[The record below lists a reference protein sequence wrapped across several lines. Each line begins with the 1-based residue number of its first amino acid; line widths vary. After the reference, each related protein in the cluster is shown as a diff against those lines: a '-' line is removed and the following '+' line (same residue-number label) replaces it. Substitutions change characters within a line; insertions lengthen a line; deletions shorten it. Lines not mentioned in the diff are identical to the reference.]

1 VSETRFAR
9 SGDGHVAYQVIGDGP
24 TDLVLAAGWF
34 THVEAI
40 WENREAAQFLESLAS
55 FTRLILFDKRGVGLS
70 DPVPLGALPTLEEW
84 MDDVRAVLDAV
95 GSTSTVLFGST
106 DGGILALLFAAT
118 YPDRTRGLILLN
130 AYPRLLRDV
139 DYPAGMPA
147 AVGERLVRGVEEAWT
162 TEDSAALEVA
172 FPASGGERVDREWF
186 RHYLRLAASPGTA
199 AAMQRLMLETDVR
212 PVLPTVRV
220 PTLVLHRRGNQL
232 YRVGHGRYLAEHI
245 PGARYI
251 ELDGVD
257 QTYYRHADQL
267 LDEMRELVTG
277 VRAGPPTDRV
287 LATVLFTD
295 IVDSTSRAREIGDQ
309 RWRVL
314 LDQYDGVVRRQLE
327 RFRGREVKFTG
338 DGTLATFDGPG
349 RAIQCALAISQAVEA
364 LGLRIRAGLHAG
376 EIEMRG
382 TDVTGIA
389 VVVGQRVSA
398 LARGGEVLVSR
409 TVRDL
414 VAGSGI
420 RFADR
425 GDHDLKGIDG
435 SWQVFAVQPGG

>member
-1 VSETRFAR
+1 MNQTRFAR
-9 SGDGHVAYQVIGDGP
+9 SGDGHVAYQVLGDGP
-24 TDLVLAAGWF
+24 TDLVLVAGWF

-40 WENREAAQFLESLAS
+40 WENREAAQLLDLLAS
-55 FTRLILFDKRGVGLS
+55 FTRLILFDKRGIGLS

-106 DGGILALLFAAT
+106 DAGVLALLFAAT
-118 YPDRTRGLILLN
+118 HPDRTRGLVLHN
-130 AYPRLLRDV
+130 AFARLTRDV
-139 DYPAGMPA
+139 DYPLGMPA
-147 AVGERLVRGVEEAWT
+147 AIAERIVRGVEEAWT
-162 TEDSAALEVA
+162 TDDSTALEVA
-172 FPASGGERVDREWF
+172 FPASAGERVDREWV
-186 RHYLRLAASPGTA
+186 RHYLRLAASPATA
-199 AAMQRLMLETDVR
+199 VAMQRLMLEADVR
-212 PVLPTVRV
+212 SVLPTIRV
-220 PTLVLHRRGNQL
+220 PTLVLHRRGAQL

-245 PGARYI
+245 PGARYV
-251 ELDGVD
+251 ELEGVD
-257 QTYYRHADQL
+257 QSYYRHADDL
-267 LDEMRELVTG
+267 LDEVHEFVTG

-295 IVDSTSRAREIGDQ
+295 IVDSTRRAGEIGDQ
-309 RWRVL
+309 RWRLL

-327 RFRGREVKFTG
+327 RFRGREVKSTG

-349 RAIQCALAISQAVEA
+349 RAIQCALAIGQAVEA
-364 LGLRIRAGLHAG
+364 LDLRIRAGLHAG
-376 EIEMRG
+376 EIEMRD

-398 LARGGEVLVSR
+398 LASGGEVLVSR

-420 RFADR
+420 QFVDR
-425 GDHDLKGIDG
+425 GDHQLKGIDG
-435 SWQVFAVQPGG
+435 TWQLFGVQP